1 MATDPPHRRER
12 PPRLSLHTSDKQ
24 EEVMADQLQQGP
36 LRAPAG
42 PFAVTVDGHVADVSI
57 DHPPSNIFDG
67 QFTVALRDLLDRCEA
82 DPDVRVLLFHSADRD
97 FFVMHGDARAFM
109 EVQVAPGTEVAAPD
123 PTAALLERVHRS
135 RLVSI
140 AAIDGAA
147 RGGGAEL
154 VSALDLRIG
163 GPRTVFAQFEVA
175 MGLLP
180 GWGGPARL
188 PRLLGRSRAI
198 DVILT
203 CRDVGA
209 EEALA
214 MGWLNRLVPS
224 DRVLVEARRV
234 ARRIG
239 AMPGESIAAVKAVVD
254 TSLGG
259 IGDALVAESTMLTRV
274 LAAGG
279 YRRRI
284 ERFLAA
290 GGQERD
296 AERDGFEGLVQAMID
311 DREGP

>member
-1 MATDPPHRRER
+1 MDYPH
-12 PPRLSLHTSDKQ
+12 SVDQQ
-24 EEVMADQLQQGP
+24 EELMADQLHQGP

-57 DHPPSNIFDG
+57 DHPPSNIFDD

-82 DPDVRVLLFHSADRD
+82 DPDVRVLLFHSADPD
-97 FFVMHGDARAFM
+97 FFVMHGDARAALAM
-109 EVQVAPGTEVAAPD
+109 QVAPGTEVAAPD
-123 PTAALLERVHRS
+123 PYAAQAALLERVHRS

-163 GPRTVFAQFEVA
+163 GPRTVFGFLEVA

-188 PRLLGRSRAI
+188 PHLLGRSRAL

-214 MGWLNRLVPS
+214 MGWLDRLVPS
-224 DRVLVEARRV
+224 DQVLVEAGRV

-259 IGDALVAESTMLTRV
+259 LADALVAESTMMTRL

>member
-1 MATDPPHRRER
+1 MGMDYPH
-12 PPRLSLHTSDKQ
+12 SVDKQ
-24 EEVMADQLQQGP
+24 EELMADQLHQGP
-36 LRAPAG
+36 LRAPGG
-42 PFAVTVDGHVADVSI
+42 PFAITVDGHVADVSI
-57 DHPPSNIFDG
+57 DHPPSNIFDD

-82 DPDVRVLLFHSADRD
+82 DPDVRVLLFHSADPD
-97 FFVMHGDARAFM
+97 FFVMHGDARATLAM
-109 EVQVAPGTEVAAPD
+109 QVAPGTEVAAPD
-123 PTAALLERVHRS
+123 PYAAQAALLERVHRS

-163 GPRTVFAQFEVA
+163 GPRTVFGFLEVA

-188 PRLLGRSRAI
+188 PRLLGRSRAL

-214 MGWLNRLVPS
+214 MGWLDRLVPS
-224 DRVLVEARRV
+224 DRVIVEAGCV

-259 IGDALVAESTMLTRV
+259 MADALVAESTMLTRL

-279 YRRRI
+279 YRRRL

>member
-1 MATDPPHRRER
+1 M
-12 PPRLSLHTSDKQ
+12 SLHTVDKQ
-24 EEVMADQLQQGP
+24 EEVMADQLHQGP

-57 DHPPSNIFDG
+57 DHPPSNIFDD

-82 DPDVRVLLFHSADRD
+82 DPDVRVLLFHSADPD
-97 FFVMHGDARAFM
+97 FFVMHGDARATVAM
-109 EVQVAPGTEVAAPD
+109 QVAPGTEVAAPD
-123 PTAALLERVHRS
+123 PYAGQAALLERVHRS

-180 GWGGPARL
+180 GWGAPARL
-188 PRLLGRSRAI
+188 PHLLGRSRAL
-198 DVILT
+198 DVLLT

-214 MGWLNRLVPS
+214 MGWLDRLVPS
-224 DRVLVEARRV
+224 DRVLVEAGRV

-259 IGDALVAESTMLTRV
+259 IGDALVAESTMLTRL

-311 DREGP
+311 DREAP

>member
-1 MATDPPHRRER
+1 M
-12 PPRLSLHTSDKQ
+12 SLHTVDKQ
-24 EEVMADQLQQGP
+24 EEVMADQLHQGP

-57 DHPPSNIFDG
+57 DHPPSNIFDD

-82 DPDVRVLLFHSADRD
+82 DPDVRVLLFHSADPD
-97 FFVMHGDARAFM
+97 FFVMHGDARATVAM
-109 EVQVAPGTEVAAPD
+109 QVAPGTEVAAPD
-123 PTAALLERVHRS
+123 PYAAQAALLERVHRS
-135 RLVSI
+135 RHVSI

-163 GPRTVFAQFEVA
+163 GPRTVFGFLEVA

-180 GWGGPARL
+180 GWGGPVRL
-188 PRLLGRSRAI
+188 PHLLGRSRAL

-214 MGWLNRLVPS
+214 MGWLDRLVPS
-224 DRVLVEARRV
+224 ERVLVEAGRV

-259 IGDALVAESTMLTRV
+259 LADALVAESTMMTRL

>member
-1 MATDPPHRRER
+1 MST
-12 PPRLSLHTSDKQ
+12 HTVDKQ
-24 EEVMADQLQQGP
+24 EEVMADQLHQGP

-57 DHPPSNIFDG
+57 DHPPSNIFDD

-82 DPDVRVLLFHSADRD
+82 DPDVRVLLFHSADPD
-97 FFVMHGDARAFM
+97 FFVMHGDARATVAM
-109 EVQVAPGTEVAAPD
+109 QVAPGPEVAAPD
-123 PTAALLERVHRS
+123 PYAAQAALLERVHRS

-180 GWGGPARL
+180 GWGAPARL
-188 PRLLGRSRAI
+188 PHLLGRSRAL

-214 MGWLNRLVPS
+214 MGWLDRLVPS
-224 DRVLVEARRV
+224 DRVLVEAGRV

-259 IGDALVAESTMLTRV
+259 IGDALVAESTMLTPL

-296 AERDGFEGLVQAMID
+296 AERDGFQGLVQAMID

>member
-1 MATDPPHRRER
+1 
-12 PPRLSLHTSDKQ
+12 
-24 EEVMADQLQQGP
+24 MADQLHQGP
-36 LRAPAG
+36 PPVNG

-57 DHPPSNIFDG
+57 DNPRSNIFDD
-67 QFTVALRDLLDRCEA
+67 QFTVARRDLLDRCEA
-82 DPDVRVLLFHSADRD
+82 DPDVRVLLFHSADPD
-97 FFVMHGDARAFM
+97 FFVMHGDARATLAM
-109 EVQVAPGTEVAAPD
+109 QVAPGTEVAAPD
-123 PTAALLERVHRS
+123 PYAAQAALLERVHRS

-163 GPRTVFAQFEVA
+163 GPRTVFGFLEVA

-188 PRLLGRSRAI
+188 PHLLGRSRAL

-214 MGWLNRLVPS
+214 MGWLDRLVPS
-224 DRVLVEARRV
+224 DRVLVEAGRV

-259 IGDALVAESTMLTRV
+259 IGDALVAESTMLTRL

-290 GGQERD
+290 GGQARD

>member
-1 MATDPPHRRER
+1 M
-12 PPRLSLHTSDKQ
+12 SLHTVDKQ

-57 DHPPSNIFDG
+57 DHPPSNIFDD

-82 DPDVRVLLFHSADRD
+82 DPDVRVLLFHSADPD
-97 FFVMHGDARAFM
+97 FFVMHGDARATVAM
-109 EVQVAPGTEVAAPD
+109 QVAPGPEVAAPD
-123 PTAALLERVHRS
+123 PYAAQAALLERVHRS

-180 GWGGPARL
+180 GWGAPARL
-188 PRLLGRSRAI
+188 PHLLGRSRAL

-214 MGWLNRLVPS
+214 MGWLDRLVPS
-224 DRVLVEARRV
+224 DRVLVEAGRV

-259 IGDALVAESTMLTRV
+259 IGDALVAESTMLTRL
-274 LAAGG
+274 LAAGE

>member
-1 MATDPPHRRER
+1 MGMDYPHCV
-12 PPRLSLHTSDKQ
+12 DKQ
-24 EEVMADQLQQGP
+24 EELMADQLHQGA
-36 LRAPAG
+36 LRAPAR
-42 PFAVTVDGHVADVSI
+42 PFAITVDGHVADVSI
-57 DHPPSNIFDG
+57 DHPPSNIFDD
-67 QFTVALRDLLDRCEA
+67 QFTVALRDLLDRGEA
-82 DPDVRVLLFHSADRD
+82 DPDVRVLLLHSADPD
-97 FFVMHGDARAFM
+97 FFVMHGDARATLAM
-109 EVQVAPGTEVAAPD
+109 QAPGTEVAAPD
-123 PTAALLERVHRS
+123 PYAAQAALLERVHRS

-163 GPRTVFAQFEVA
+163 GPRTVFGFLEVA

-188 PRLLGRSRAI
+188 PHLLGRSRALE
-198 DVILT
+198 VILT

-214 MGWLNRLVPS
+214 MGWLDRLVPS
-224 DRVLVEARRV
+224 DRVLVEAGRV

-259 IGDALVAESTMLTRV
+259 MADALVAESTMLTR
-274 LAAGG
+274 LWAEGG
-279 YRRRI
+279 HRSRV

>member
-1 MATDPPHRRER
+1 MN
-12 PPRLSLHTSDKQ
+12 
-24 EEVMADQLQQGP
+24 
-36 LRAPAG
+36 G

-57 DHPPSNIFDG
+57 DHPPSNIFDD

-82 DPDVRVLLFHSADRD
+82 DPDVRVLLFHSADPD
-97 FFVMHGDARAFM
+97 FFVMHGDARATVAM
-109 EVQVAPGTEVAAPD
+109 QVAPGTEVAAPD
-123 PTAALLERVHRS
+123 PYAAQAALLERVHRS

-163 GPRTVFAQFEVA
+163 GPRTVFGFLEVA

-188 PRLLGRSRAI
+188 PHLLGRSRALE
-198 DVILT
+198 VILT

-214 MGWLNRLVPS
+214 MGWLDRLVPS
-224 DRVLVEARRV
+224 DRVLVEAGRV

-259 IGDALVAESTMLTRV
+259 MADALVAESTMMTRL

-279 YRRRI
+279 HRSRV

>member
-1 MATDPPHRRER
+1 M
-12 PPRLSLHTSDKQ
+12 SLHTVDKQ
-24 EEVMADQLQQGP
+24 EEVMADQLHQGP

-57 DHPPSNIFDG
+57 DHPPSNIFDD

-82 DPDVRVLLFHSADRD
+82 DPDVRVLLFHSADPD
-97 FFVMHGDARAFM
+97 FFVMHGDARATVAM
-109 EVQVAPGTEVAAPD
+109 QVAPGTEVAAPD
-123 PTAALLERVHRS
+123 PYAAQAALLERVHRS

-180 GWGGPARL
+180 GWGAPARL
-188 PRLLGRSRAI
+188 PHLLGRSRAL
-198 DVILT
+198 DVLLT

-214 MGWLNRLVPS
+214 MGWLDRLVPS
-224 DRVLVEARRV
+224 DRVLVEAGLV

-239 AMPGESIAAVKAVVD
+239 AMLAESIAAVKAVVD

-259 IGDALVAESTMLTRV
+259 MADALVAESTMLTR
-274 LAAGG
+274 LYEEGG
-279 YRRRI
+279 HRSRV

>member
-1 MATDPPHRRER
+1 
-12 PPRLSLHTSDKQ
+12 
-24 EEVMADQLQQGP
+24 MADQLHQGP
-36 LRAPAG
+36 PPVNG

-82 DPDVRVLLFHSADRD
+82 DPDVRVLLFHSADPD

-109 EVQVAPGTEVAAPD
+109 APQVAPATEVAAPD

-163 GPRTVFAQFEVA
+163 GPRTVFEHFEVA

-180 GWGGPARL
+180 GWGAPARL
-188 PRLLGRSRAI
+188 PHLLGRSRAL
-198 DVILT
+198 DVLLT

-209 EEALA
+209 EQALA
-214 MGWLNRLVPS
+214 MGWLDRLVPS
-224 DRVLVEARRV
+224 DRVLVEAGRV

-239 AMPGESIAAVKAVVD
+239 AMLAESIAAVKAVVD

-259 IGDALVAESTMLTRV
+259 IADALVAESTMLTR
-274 LAAGG
+274 LTAEGG
-279 YRRRI
+279 YRART

-290 GGQERD
+290 GGQARD

-311 DREGP
+311 DREVQ

>member
-1 MATDPPHRRER
+1 MGMDSPHSVDKRED
-12 PPRLSLHTSDKQ
+12 L
-24 EEVMADQLQQGP
+24 MADQLQQGP

-57 DHPPSNIFDG
+57 DHPPSNIFDDH
-67 QFTVALRDLLDRCEA
+67 FTVALRDLLDRCEA
-82 DPDVRVLLFHSADRD
+82 DPDVRVLLFHSADPD
-97 FFVMHGDARAFM
+97 FFVMHGDARATVAM
-109 EVQVAPGTEVAAPD
+109 QVAPGTEVAAPD
-123 PTAALLERVHRS
+123 PYAAQAALLERVHRS

-163 GPRTVFAQFEVA
+163 GPRTVFGFLEVA

-188 PRLLGRSRAI
+188 PHLLGRSRAL

-214 MGWLNRLVPS
+214 MGWLDRLVPS
-224 DRVLVEARRV
+224 GPVLLE
-234 ARRIG
+234 
-239 AMPGESIAAVKAVVD
+239 
-254 TSLGG
+254 T
-259 IGDALVAESTMLTRV
+259 
-274 LAAGG
+274 
-279 YRRRI
+279 
-284 ERFLAA
+284 
-290 GGQERD
+290 
-296 AERDGFEGLVQAMID
+296 
-311 DREGP
+311 

>member
-1 MATDPPHRRER
+1 MGMDYPH
-12 PPRLSLHTSDKQ
+12 SVDKQ
-24 EEVMADQLQQGP
+24 EELMADQLHQGP

-42 PFAVTVDGHVADVSI
+42 PFAITVDGHVADVSI
-57 DHPPSNIFDG
+57 DHPPSNIFDD

-82 DPDVRVLLFHSADRD
+82 DPDVRVLLFHSADPD
-97 FFVMHGDARAFM
+97 FFVMHGDARATLAM
-109 EVQVAPGTEVAAPD
+109 QVAPGTEVAAPD
-123 PTAALLERVHRS
+123 PYAAQAALLERVHRS

-163 GPRTVFAQFEVA
+163 GPRTVFGFLEVA

-188 PRLLGRSRAI
+188 PHLLGRSRALE
-198 DVILT
+198 VILT

-214 MGWLNRLVPS
+214 MGWLDRLVPS
-224 DRVLVEARRV
+224 DRVLVEAGRV

-259 IGDALVAESTMLTRV
+259 IGDALVAESTMLTRL

>member
-1 MATDPPHRRER
+1 
-12 PPRLSLHTSDKQ
+12 
-24 EEVMADQLQQGP
+24 MADQLHQGP
-36 LRAPAG
+36 PPVNG

-57 DHPPSNIFDG
+57 DHPPSNILDG

-82 DPDVRVLLFHSADRD
+82 DPDVRVLLFHSADPD
-97 FFVMHGDARAFM
+97 FFVMHGDARATLAM
-109 EVQVAPGTEVAAPD
+109 QVAPGTEVAARD
-123 PTAALLERVHRS
+123 PYAAEAALLERVHRS

-163 GPRTVFAQFEVA
+163 GPRTVFGFLEVA

-188 PRLLGRSRAI
+188 PHLLGRSRAL

-214 MGWLNRLVPS
+214 MGWLDRLVPS
-224 DRVLVEARRV
+224 DRVLVEAGRV

-259 IGDALVAESTMLTRV
+259 MADALVAESTMMTRL

-279 YRRRI
+279 HRSRV

>member
-1 MATDPPHRRER
+1 MGMDYPH
-12 PPRLSLHTSDKQ
+12 SVDKQ
-24 EEVMADQLQQGP
+24 EELMADQLHQGP

-42 PFAVTVDGHVADVSI
+42 PFAITVDGHVADVSI
-57 DHPPSNIFDG
+57 DHPPSNIFDD

-82 DPDVRVLLFHSADRD
+82 DPDVRVLLFHSADPD
-97 FFVMHGDARAFM
+97 FFVMHGDARATLAM
-109 EVQVAPGTEVAAPD
+109 QVAPGTEVAAPD
-123 PTAALLERVHRS
+123 PYAAQAALLERVHRS

-163 GPRTVFAQFEVA
+163 GPRTVFGFLEVA

-188 PRLLGRSRAI
+188 PHLLGRSRALE
-198 DVILT
+198 VILT

-214 MGWLNRLVPS
+214 MGWLDRLVPS
-224 DRVLVEARRV
+224 DRVLVEAGRV

-259 IGDALVAESTMLTRV
+259 IGDALVAESTMLTRL

-290 GGQERD
+290 GGQARD